1 MRLPL
6 FLLSFRAG
14 MVVPLLLI
22 AALLLAAGCAQPA
35 GFSAEPVTPREE
47 TTDPEELP
55 LAPLPSVTET
65 GNGAVIVEKPDST
78 KIVVTYTGSPD
89 ADLLM
94 ELSTTVTD
102 SRGTG
107 RLQSMGSRLGT
118 TPVQRGATVTISGPF
133 HEPAHVVC
141 TGSFADGSSR
151 TLLDLWI

>member
-1 MRLPL
+1 M
-6 FLLSFRAG
+6 A
-14 MVVPLLLI
+14 VPLLLI
-22 AALLLAAGCAQPA
+22 AALLLTAGCTQPA
-35 GFSAEPVTPREE
+35 GFSTKPVTPLEE
-47 TTDPEELP
+47 ISDPEDLP
-55 LAPLPSVTET
+55 QAPLPSVTET

-89 ADLLM
+89 ADRLM

-133 HEPAHVVC
+133 HEPAHVIC
-141 TGSFADGSSR
+141 TGYFADGSSR
-151 TLLDLWI
+151 TMLDLWI